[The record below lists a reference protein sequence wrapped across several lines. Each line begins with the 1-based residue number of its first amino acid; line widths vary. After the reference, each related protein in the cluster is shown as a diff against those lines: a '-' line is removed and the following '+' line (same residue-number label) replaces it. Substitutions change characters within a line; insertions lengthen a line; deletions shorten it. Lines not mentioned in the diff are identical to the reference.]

1 MPQATDHVAHRCVS
15 SRSFAKQRLF
25 ATLFLALAPLL
36 FASSDGG
43 AQVRA
48 GKAEAPAIVAVAPMA
63 VQAAV
68 VPQATAATPGS
79 TGTPASG
86 TAQVVVASASSPAI
100 TPVSP
105 AWTDTLNK
113 IVPDPPPPHLVR
125 GTHYVISNEDR
136 HDLWLKTVQGKGGAY
151 LGVGTDQN
159 YVLAGWQKPELMVL
173 FDFDQV
179 VVNLHYVYRV
189 FFISAGT
196 IDEFKSLWEV
206 KNEATAMKLLTDA
219 YPHPKQ
225 RAAVVEAYK
234 MSRGSVLARFRK
246 VLGIY
251 KVHNIRC
258 FLDDQSQYDHLAQ
271 LFRTG
276 RVVMVRGDLTVG
288 GSLSSIASALQGIGV
303 KLSVLYLSNA
313 ERYWTYTDGF
323 RKSITALPFGDDATV
338 IRTRA
343 RPNGVY
349 MYVVQDAKNFLEWVR
364 HPKVNTVYQV
374 THNMDPDPNPGL
386 YYIRKSPAIAV
397 PSVPHPPF
405 AHLKAN

>member
-1 MPQATDHVAHRCVS
+1 MPQITANAERRSLS
-15 SRSFAKQRLF
+15 SLSLSQRSLRQSL
-25 ATLFLALAPLL
+25 LLLLLPLA

-43 AQVRA
+43 AQV
-48 GKAEAPAIVAVAPMA
+48 KANKAPPPAMAAVAPMA
-63 VQAAV
+63 VQTAVTQTAAAATQAAV
-68 VPQATAATPGS
+68 AQN
-79 TGTPASG
+79 ASG
-86 TAQVVVASASSPAI
+86 SA
-100 TPVSP
+100 PVSVTTQSTTLQP
-105 AWTDTLNK
+105 VSQAWTETLNK

-136 HDLWLKTVQGKGGAY
+136 HDLWLKTVQDKGGAY
-151 LGVGTDQN
+151 IGVGTDQN
-159 YVLAGWQKPELMVL
+159 YVLAGWQKPEMMVL

-189 FFISAGT
+189 FFIQATT

-206 KNEATAMKLLTDA
+206 KNEPTAMRLIQEA

-225 RAAVVEAYK
+225 RQAIVEAYK
-234 MSRGSVLARFRK
+234 MSRGSVMARFRK
-246 VLGIY
+246 VIGIY
-251 KVHNIRC
+251 KQHNIRC

-288 GSLSSIASALQGIGV
+288 GSLSSIATALQTIGV
-303 KLSVLYLSNA
+303 KLNVLYLSNA

-323 RKSITALPFGDDATV
+323 RKSMTALPFGEDATV

-349 MYVVQDAKNFLEWVR
+349 MYVVQDSKNFLEWVR

-374 THNMDPDPNPGL
+374 THTMEPDPNPGL
-386 YYIRKSPAIAV
+386 FYIRKSPAIAV
-397 PSVPHPPF
+397 PNVPHPPF
-405 AHLKAN
+405 AHLKSN

>member
-1 MPQATDHVAHRCVS
+1 MGSEKR
-15 SRSFAKQRLF
+15 
-25 ATLFLALAPLL
+25 
-36 FASSDGG
+36 SDGD
-43 AQVRA
+43 
-48 GKAEAPAIVAVAPMA
+48 EA
-63 VQAAV
+63 
-68 VPQATAATPGS
+68 
-79 TGTPASG
+79 
-86 TAQVVVASASSPAI
+86 
-100 TPVSP
+100 
-105 AWTDTLNK
+105 
-113 IVPDPPPPHLVR
+113 
-125 GTHYVISNEDR
+125 
-136 HDLWLKTVQGKGGAY
+136 
-151 LGVGTDQN
+151 
-159 YVLAGWQKPELMVL
+159 
-173 FDFDQV
+173 F
-179 VVNLHYVYRV
+179 
-189 FFISAGT
+189 
-196 IDEFKSLWEV
+196 
-206 KNEATAMKLLTDA
+206 TDA

-258 FLDDQSQYDHLAQ
+258 FLDDQSRYDHLAQ

-323 RKSITALPFGDDATV
+323 QRHHRAAVWRRCDGDKDAGPTERRLHVCGGMPKLPRVGQASESEH
-338 IRTRA
+338 
-343 RPNGVY
+343 G
-349 MYVVQDAKNFLEWVR
+349 LS
-364 HPKVNTVYQV
+364 V

-405 AHLKAN
+405 AHLKANSQTQWFVEGRAPRRSIFCE